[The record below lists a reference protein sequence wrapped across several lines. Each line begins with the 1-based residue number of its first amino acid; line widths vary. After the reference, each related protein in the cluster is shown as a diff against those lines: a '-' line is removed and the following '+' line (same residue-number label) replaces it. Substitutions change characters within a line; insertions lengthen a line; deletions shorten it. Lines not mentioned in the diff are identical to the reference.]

1 MLYVDYTQY
10 SFYVKCSRLKKA
22 YFVALSNTRMLS
34 QMCNQKTYI
43 RTHKTEIMDVILCVA
58 VVFIGMCFE
67 IPWP

>member
-1 MLYVDYTQY
+1 MQQAEKGL
-10 SFYVKCSRLKKA
+10 FCGLVKHKNAVPNVQSD
-22 YFVALSNTRMLS
+22 
-34 QMCNQKTYI
+34 KTYI